1 SNTGGSPDTDF
12 AVLRFNTN
20 GSLETSFNEVG
31 KVTTDFGAFQGN
43 ALRDAAIQPDGKIV
57 AVGEV
62 RGDFAVLRYNTDGSP
77 DTTFGSGTGKVRTYM
92 RSYDGAYAVAIQTDG
107 KIVVSGGSLDGDG
120 NGCGFALARY
130 NSDGSLD
137 MTFGSG

>member
-1 SNTGGSPDTDF
+1 
-12 AVLRFNTN
+12 
-20 GSLETSFNEVG
+20 
-31 KVTTDFGAFQGN
+31 
-43 ALRDAAIQPDGKIV
+43 
-57 AVGEV
+57 
-62 RGDFAVLRYNTDGSP
+62 YNTDGSP

-137 MTFGSG
+137 MTFGSGGRVDTGCYFGPVFFSSAALDTVIQPDGKIVAVGEG